1 MMKKNWMN
9 VALNEHQATFIE
21 TLKSAIMEDYG
32 IKVSTNDVLARI
44 VYLGLE
50 TLNREQL
57 IKNPML
63 VFQGGE

>member
-32 IKVSTNDVLARI
+32 IKVTTNDVLARI
-44 VYLGLE
+44 VHLGLE

-57 IKNPML
+57 IQNPML
-63 VFQGGE
+63 VFQGAE